1 MLVLVSP
8 SANSSATRTDWGERR
23 GRRPGRRPLAWA
35 ARLFL
40 KASPRRPIGSAYSH
54 RTGGARPRIGGRN
67 IGLSRYALNR
77 SYVLLGLASIEPI
90 TDQIPDRPPL
100 GKAQRIEELTYE
112 SPALPLSYS
121 ATTAKLTERA
131 LPGQPQV
138 SAHDF
143 CHLLLASHRAHRPDP
158 VTVRP
163 RPDARFEPRQPEP
176 CGETL
181 ACQRR
186 A

>member
-100 GKAQRIEELTYE
+100 GKAQRIEELTYDPLLNLGRPLAL
-112 SPALPLSYS
+112 PALRLARS
-121 ATTAKLTERA
+121 ALARGKAKLA
-131 LPGQPQV
+131 G
-138 SAHDF
+138 
-143 CHLLLASHRAHRPDP
+143 ASTRS
-158 VTVRP
+158 
-163 RPDARFEPRQPEP
+163 
-176 CGETL
+176 L
-181 ACQRR
+181 
-186 A
+186 